1 MATFEISPFRSS
13 SVGFDRPWDQWHTTM
28 SDDAPAY
35 DILKTGE
42 DAFRISLAVPGF
54 NPEDITIETRE
65 GSVWIKGEH
74 ETQCDDA
81 QYLYRSIGAQAFQRT
96 FQLPEHVKVKA
107 ARLEAGMLHVDLV
120 RELPESMKPRRIEIE
135 SDAGVEQVLEDQSQ
149 AA

>member
-28 SDDAPAY
+28 SHDAPAY

-96 FQLPEHVKVKA
+96 FQLPEHVKVKE
-107 ARLEAGMLHVDLV
+107 ARLDMGILHIELV
-120 RELPESMKPRRIEIE
+120 RELPEALRPRRIEIQHE
-135 SDAGVEQVLEDQSQ
+135 DTPRPVLEDSSK